1 MKQKVEYA
9 LESVL
14 ASDHA
19 GGILT
24 ELEVFHFNGEREN
37 FEAFGQSNGGR
48 YWFARDLMQMLGYE
62 SFAAFKGVV
71 NRAIATCATLG
82 IPIENNFIPI
92 QREIDSQF
100 FDDYK
105 LSRFA
110 CYLAAMNGDVKKPQ
124 VAAAQAYFASVAEA
138 VRQYIQSAEN
148 VERVLIREE
157 LSDREKSLSGVARE
171 AGVVNYAWFQNA
183 GYRGLYNMD
192 YNLLKRLKGVP
203 EERSLLD
210 FMGKE
215 ELAANLFRITQ
226 TEAKLRN
233 GRISGQF
240 PAAIVAERVGRKVRQ
255 TMREISGTAP
265 EGLAIAEDMRVVK
278 SSLTKTHREFGKLD
292 KRQQKRLPNQPK
304 KSPA

>member
-1 MKQKVEYA
+1 M
-9 LESVL
+9 
-14 ASDHA
+14 H
-19 GGILT
+19 
-24 ELEVFHFNGEREN
+24 
-37 FEAFGQSNGGR
+37 
-48 YWFARDLMQMLGYE
+48 
-62 SFAAFKGVV
+62 
-71 NRAIATCATLG
+71 
-82 IPIENNFIPI
+82 
-92 QREIDSQF
+92 
-100 FDDYK
+100 
-105 LSRFA
+105 
-110 CYLAAMNGDVKKPQ
+110 
-124 VAAAQAYFASVAEA
+124 
-138 VRQYIQSAEN
+138 
-148 VERVLIREE
+148 
-157 LSDREKSLSGVARE
+157 
-171 AGVVNYAWFQNA
+171 
-183 GYRGLYNMD
+183 

-278 SSLTKTHREFGKLD
+278 SSLKKTHREFGKLD
-292 KRQQKRLPNQPK
+292 KRQQKRLPNQPR

>member
-1 MKQKVEYA
+1 M
-9 LESVL
+9 
-14 ASDHA
+14 
-19 GGILT
+19 T

-92 QREIDSQF
+92 QREIDRQF

-278 SSLTKTHREFGKLD
+278 SSLKKTHREFGKLD
-292 KRQQKRLPNQPK
+292 KRQQKRLPSQPK
-304 KSPA
+304 KSPT